1 MDYQDGNGEGLFGA
15 RNENSV
21 LFSLDSLTAMENE
34 QSGAGDGS
42 FGSSG
47 DASGLIDLNTLSKL
61 SAGASVEGVGESN
74 IMESQMFNEIST
86 REKRRNMML
95 VVGLI
100 VALILIAGG
109 VIFWVLYS
117 SKEDLDAAN
126 TKNQESLD
134 AAKQENEALE
144 EKLAKL
150 EQANAN
156 LEADLKKRQANE
168 KALQEARDKDK
179 KALEAAGLGLV
190 ADSQNG
196 DKPKR
201 LGGNASA
208 KAADAP
214 AAEAAPAPAP
224 KAKTIEKSVL
234 VAALKDATT
243 KAGKCGKGGSLT
255 VSFNI
260 KNGSATNV
268 TAAGGSFAGSATEK
282 CILTVFQKYNWPD
295 GNASG
300 IKYPVKL

>member
-1 MDYQDGNGEGLFGA
+1 MKAAEL
-15 RNENSV
+15 RKMSV
-21 LFSLDSLTAMENE
+21 
-34 QSGAGDGS
+34 
-42 FGSSG
+42 
-47 DASGLIDLNTLSKL
+47 
-61 SAGASVEGVGESN
+61 
-74 IMESQMFNEIST
+74 
-86 REKRRNMML
+86 
-95 VVGLI
+95 
-100 VALILIAGG
+100 
-109 VIFWVLYS
+109 
-117 SKEDLDAAN
+117 
-126 TKNQESLD
+126 
-134 AAKQENEALE
+134 EALE

-201 LGGNASA
+201 TGGNASA

-224 KAKTIEKSVL
+224 KAKPIDKSVL